1 MRFKRSEGQRAFS
14 GVKMKA
20 KLYVFYVMTHRNS
33 TNIISIKKTF
43 FMAVSQAY
51 VIRMITVLVSGYTLW
66 FTLQKH
72 IPYTVFSVVFNTDV
86 SLTSV
91 I

>member
-1 MRFKRSEGQRAFS
+1 
-14 GVKMKA
+14 
-20 KLYVFYVMTHRNS
+20 
-33 TNIISIKKTF
+33 
-43 FMAVSQAY
+43 MAVSQAY

-86 SLTSV
+86 SITSV